1 MKSVFD
7 KSFQTNVI
15 CGFFVVLLSSMFDHL
30 SDEPDFRFENWKN
43 EASAEEIKNKKDENE
58 N

>member
-1 MKSVFD
+1 
-7 KSFQTNVI
+7 
-15 CGFFVVLLSSMFDHL
+15 MFDHL

-58 N
+58 NWRLKFQTEVHHEKEITNQE